1 MYLAKD
7 LKNADIYAKLFST
20 KYNIINDLELTKADL
35 VMDSFI
41 LSDFNLIGGPSLLG
55 SAQLHSMINGLT
67 LFPLTFWYAMITD
80 EFKGTDIISCLI
92 GIKKQFYNSD
102 SSVIILNIVV
112 LIGFALSFISSHNIS
127 FSLGKPGN
135 SQKLKQLGLIIGA
148 PMFITLFIVDYLG
161 GIPVSIGPKILLEI
175 LIIAIAYIE
184 IHELESSYKDT
195 Q

>member
-1 MYLAKD
+1 MQ
-7 LKNADIYAKLFST
+7 
-20 KYNIINDLELTKADL
+20 ECQ
-35 VMDSFI
+35 
-41 LSDFNLIGGPSLLG
+41 P
-55 SAQLHSMINGLT
+55 
-67 LFPLTFWYAMITD
+67 
-80 EFKGTDIISCLI
+80 FKLI